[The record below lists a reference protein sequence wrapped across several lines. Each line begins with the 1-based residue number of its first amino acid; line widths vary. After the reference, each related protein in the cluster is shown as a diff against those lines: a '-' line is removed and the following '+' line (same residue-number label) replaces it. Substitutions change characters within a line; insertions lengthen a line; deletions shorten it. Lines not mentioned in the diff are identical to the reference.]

1 MTAVA
6 LAPRPNAD
14 RDRLSPNPSPAVEA
28 EHPSTGPRLPVENDA
43 YAAMVGRMIRA
54 YARRVAA
61 GDPEDLARMLELRDA
76 FDAAIGDAVV
86 GLRDQWGASWTDIGR
101 VAGMTRQSAREKWG
115 S

>member
-6 LAPRPNAD
+6 TAERPTAD
-14 RDRLSPNPSPAVEA
+14 RAHLSAKPSPAVEA
-28 EHPSTGPRLPVENDA
+28 AHPSTGPRLPVENDA

-61 GDPEDLARMLELRDA
+61 GDPEDLTRMLELRDA
-76 FDAAIGDAVV
+76 FDAAIGDAVT
-86 GLRDQWGASWTDIGR
+86 GLRAEGASWTDIGR
-101 VAGMTRQSAREKWG
+101 VAGMARQSAREKWG